1 MSSED
6 EENKQLA
13 DTEEA
18 GDKKQIDP
26 AAVGDEAS
34 AIADI
39 HSEIDS
45 EEDQAAA
52 QTVLE
57 APGSASSFHCV
68 AVGASAGGLEAI
80 TALLRN
86 LEPNGSAAII
96 VAQHMAPQH
105 RSLLAELLAKD
116 CAYEVV
122 NVTDGTEI
130 EPDKVYV
137 NPPNCDVIV
146 EEGKIRTVSPTIEI
160 GPRPSI
166 DKLLQTVAAYYGNK
180 AVAVILSGT
189 GSDGTLGAKS
199 IRDGGGIT
207 IAQTPETAKFDGMP
221 GSVIRA
227 KLADMQL
234 SPEEIASYVIQV
246 ASQSDFPERKVSGE
260 HFSDD
265 YTGPLRTVINVVLD
279 ETGIDFSGY
288 KRATLERQLMRRV
301 VAMRFSKVEDYLEYL
316 VGNPGEVDILQRSFL
331 ISVTGFFRD
340 LSAFEEL
347 RKEIEKFKEQGL
359 LERGLR
365 IWVPACATGEEV
377 YTIAI
382 MLSEAFPKELR
393 KSNIRIYATDIDD
406 IALETARRG
415 LYPESVV
422 ESLPTEII
430 YNYFEPEG
438 SSFRIRK
445 WLRDMCMFARHDV
458 TKDPPFLRMDFISCR
473 NLMIFLNN
481 DMQRTVLGNFHYSLV
496 PQGLL
501 FLGKSESVNAEDLF
515 APIDKDA
522 RIYRSRPGVFSTG
535 RVNMPAGLVPR
546 MTSENR
552 VRTRRDESSDT
563 GKMTLLQRFV
573 PPTVIVDESLKPLEF
588 IGDLGPYMSLPKG
601 RAEFDLLALC
611 NPQLQ
616 VELRA
621 ILGRVRRS
629 EESVLERTLSYRLPG
644 SGEVTDLKLIVAAM
658 GAYAQSGGYTIT
670 FSPQARVVTPAVGP
684 GDSEATQG
692 EYSAADYMAL
702 DEELKRTQDHLQAVI
717 EELETSNEELQ
728 SLNEELQASTEE
740 LQASN
745 EELETTNEELQA
757 TNEELSTVNDELQAK
772 SMLLTEANE
781 TLNNIQNS
789 LDLGIVLVDKDLRIK
804 RFTPQVLRL
813 FGIMDGDVGQRLSR
827 IPSHIDVPK
836 FDELIDQVIT
846 EGMPRRIEVSQGDSR
861 YLVSISPYRS
871 DTGSISGGVIT
882 FSEITELTESLAQ
895 LAMKDALLARVGDTL
910 NVGVWT
916 GQPGYQEVMWLNDR
930 IERIVGRGVGLL
942 RSDPS
947 LLFDLVHPED
957 RQKMRD
963 AYTDTSSN
971 GWNLRYRFHRRDDSV
986 IWVEDVAAR
995 YSDPELVNETMVG
1008 YLREL
1013 SGPDD

>member
-1 MSSED
+1 MSPQD
-6 EENKQLA
+6 ENDKPLA
-13 DTEEA
+13 NTDIAGQQDTPATSPVGDNTSAVAVIHAEIDTEE
-18 GDKKQIDP
+18 
-26 AAVGDEAS
+26 DEA
-34 AIADI
+34 
-39 HSEIDS
+39 
-45 EEDQAAA
+45 AAEA
-52 QTVLE
+52 ALE
-57 APGSASSFHCV
+57 APGSESPFHCI

-80 TALLRN
+80 TALLSH
-86 LEPNGSAAII
+86 LEPNGTAAII

-116 CAYEVV
+116 CRYEV
-122 NVTDGTEI
+122 NNIKDGMSL

-137 NPPNCDVIV
+137 NPPNCDIII
-146 EEGKIRTVSPTIEI
+146 EDGKLRIVSPAIEI

-166 DKLLQTVAAYYGNK
+166 DKLLQTVAAYYGKK

-199 IRDGGGIT
+199 IRDSGGIT
-207 IAQTPETAKFDGMP
+207 IAQTLETAKFDGMP
-221 GSVIRA
+221 ESVIRA

-246 ASQSDFPERKVSGE
+246 ASRSDFPERSVSEGHLKDE
-260 HFSDD
+260 YS
-265 YTGPLRTVINVVLD
+265 GPLRTVINVVLD

-301 VAMRFSKVEDYLEYL
+301 VAMRFSRVEEYLDYL

-340 LSAFEEL
+340 LSAFESL
-347 RKEIEKFKEQGL
+347 RKEVEKFKEQGL
-359 LERGLR
+359 FERGLR

-382 MLSEAFPKELR
+382 LLSEVFPKELR
-393 KSNIRIYATDIDD
+393 KANVRIYATDIDD

-422 ESLPTEII
+422 ETLPTEII

-438 SSFRIRK
+438 NSFRIRK

-481 DMQRTVLGNFHYSLV
+481 DMQRSVLGNFHYSLV

-501 FLGKSESVNAEDLF
+501 FLGKSESVNGEDLF
-515 APIDKDA
+515 VPIDKDS
-522 RIYRSRPGVFSTG
+522 RVYRSRPGVFSTG
-535 RVNMPAGLVPR
+535 RISMPAGLVPKLAP
-546 MTSENR
+546 ENR

-629 EESVLERTLSYRLPG
+629 DESVLERTLSYRLPG
-644 SGEVTDLKLIVAAM
+644 SGDVTDLKLIVASM

-670 FSPQARVVTPAVGP
+670 FSPQPRLAAPVPEG
-684 GDSEATQG
+684 GDGQNAQG
-692 EYSAADYMAL
+692 EYSAADYNAL

-789 LDLGIVLVDKDLRIK
+789 LDLGIVLVDSDLRIK

-813 FGIMDGDVGQRLSR
+813 FGIMDGDIGQRLSR
-827 IPSHIDVPK
+827 IPSHIDVPQ
-836 FDELIDQVIT
+836 FDKVIHGVIT
-846 EGMPRRIEVSQGDSR
+846 EGAPRRVEVSQGESR
-861 YLVSISPYRS
+861 YLVSVSPYRS
-871 DTGSISGGVIT
+871 DTGAISGAVIT

-895 LAMKDALLARVGDTL
+895 LAMKDALLARLGDTFD
-910 NVGVWT
+910 VGAWT
-916 GQPGYQEVMWLNDR
+916 GQPGYQNVVWINDR
-930 IERIVGRGVGLL
+930 IEEIVGRGVGLL
-942 RSDPS
+942 RADPS

-957 RQKMRD
+957 RQKVRD
-963 AYTDTSSN
+963 AYLDTSTA
-971 GWNLRYRFHRRDDSV
+971 GWTLRYRFHRRDDSV

-995 YSDPELVNETMVG
+995 YTDPELQSETLIG

-1013 SGPDD
+1013 SGPDA

>member
-1 MSSED
+1 M
-6 EENKQLA
+6 
-13 DTEEA
+13 
-18 GDKKQIDP
+18 
-26 AAVGDEAS
+26 
-34 AIADI
+34 
-39 HSEIDS
+39 S
-45 EEDQAAA
+45 EEDQVDGSSASAEKPVGSSPVGDTDSAVADINAEIDTEEDEAAA
-52 QTVLE
+52 QAAFD
-57 APGSASSFHCV
+57 APGSESPFFCV

-80 TALLRN
+80 TALLSA
-86 LEPNGSAAII
+86 LEPKGSAAII

-116 CAYEVV
+116 CRYEVV
-122 NVTDGTEI
+122 NIADGMTI

-137 NPPNCDVIV
+137 NPPNCDIII
-146 EEGKIRTVSPTIEI
+146 ERGAIRVVSPAIEI

-166 DKLLQTVAAYYGNK
+166 DKLFQTVAAYYGK
-180 AVAVILSGT
+180 KSVAVILSGT

-221 GSVIRA
+221 ESVIRA
-227 KLADMQL
+227 KLVDMQL
-234 SPEEIASYVIQV
+234 SPAEIAGYVTQI
-246 ASQSDFPERKVSGE
+246 ASRTDLPARPSEGGKLSDEYG
-260 HFSDD
+260 
-265 YTGPLRTVINVVLD
+265 GPLRTVINIVLD

-288 KRATLERQLMRRV
+288 KHATLERQLMRRV
-301 VAMRFSKVEDYLEYL
+301 VAMRFSNVDEYLEYL

-340 LSAFEEL
+340 LSAFEQL
-347 RKEIEKFKEQGL
+347 RKEVEKFKEQGV

-382 MLSEAFPKELR
+382 MLSELFPKELR
-393 KSNIRIYATDIDD
+393 KSNVRIYATDIDD
-406 IALETARRG
+406 IALETGRRG

-438 SSFRIRK
+438 TSFRVRK

-458 TKDPPFLRMDFISCR
+458 TKDPPFLRMDLISCR

-481 DMQRTVLGNFHYSLV
+481 DLQKQVLSNFHYSLV

-501 FLGKSESVNAEDLF
+501 FLGKSESVNSEDLF
-515 APIDKDA
+515 VPIDKDA
-522 RIYRSRPGVFSTG
+522 RVYRSRPGVFTTG
-535 RVNMPAGLVPR
+535 RINMQTGGVPKVAP
-546 MTSENR
+546 ENR
-552 VRTRRDESSDT
+552 VRTRRDESSDA
-563 GKMTLLQRFV
+563 GKTALLQRFV
-573 PPTVIVDESLKPLEF
+573 PPTVIVDETLKPLEF

-611 NPQLQ
+611 NTQLQ

-621 ILGRVRRS
+621 MLGRVRRS
-629 EESVLERTLSYRLPG
+629 EESVLERSLSYRMPD
-644 SGEVTDLKLIVAAM
+644 SGDLTDLVMTVAAM
-658 GAYAQSGGYTIT
+658 GAYSQSGGYTIT
-670 FSPQARVVTPAVGP
+670 FAPQPKAVAAAEHRP
-684 GDSEATQG
+684 TAESG
-692 EYSAADYMAL
+692 EFSAADYMAL

-772 SMLLTEANE
+772 SILLTEANE
-781 TLNNIQNS
+781 TLSNIQNS
-789 LDLGIVLVDKDLRIK
+789 LEMGIVLVDEDLRIK

-813 FGIMDGDVGQRLSR
+813 FGIMDGDIGQRLSR
-827 IPSHIDVPK
+827 VPSHINIPQ
-836 FDELIDQVIT
+836 FDQQIDGVIR
-846 EGMPRRIEVSQGDSR
+846 EGVPRRLEVSQSESR

-871 DTGSISGGVIT
+871 VMGAISGAVIT
-882 FSEITELTESLAQ
+882 FNEITELTESLAQ
-895 LAMKDALLARVGDTL
+895 LALKDKLLERVGDTFD
-910 NVGVWT
+910 VGVWT
-916 GQPGYQEVMWLNDR
+916 ARPGYQEVTWLNSH
-930 IERIVGRGVGLL
+930 IEAIVGRGIGLL
-942 RSDPS
+942 RADPS

-957 RQKMRD
+957 RQRVRETYQ
-963 AYTDTSSN
+963 AQGGN
-971 GWNLRYRFHRRDDSV
+971 GWTLRYRFHRRDDSI
-986 IWVEDVAAR
+986 IWVEDTAVI
-995 YSDPELVNETMVG
+995 YDDSELFGDTLIG
-1008 YLREL
+1008 YVREVD
-1013 SGPDD
+1013 GPGDE